1 MTRADGTLTA
11 SWDAPAGA
19 AKYHV
24 TYTSD
29 WGQSWALAADAH
41 ATTSITISVQNSDAY
56 TVGVRAGNDGGW
68 SDWTNSP
75 LAPSYFPAERGIII
89 QDADG
94 NPITALAVPEGGE
107 AGYQVV
113 LAAPPSE
120 TTKVCVYLSV
130 RDKNDPDIT
139 FKGQAADV
147 VSIDVIF
154 TPGNWNTPQT
164 VTLVAAEDDDFANGA
179 RDSGLD
185 ARKYYAGKADLAV
198 TEIDNDLPAPTGLS
212 VTPSDGNLSVSWNV
226 VSGATGYDVRSS
238 ADGSSWTT
246 EHSNVSATSASVA
259 NADNA
264 IEYIGVRAINASAA
278 SAWTELSRSPS
289 NEMLNTATGVTAS
302 GGLVM
307 AAAQSEGASAQS
319 AQAQSQLAA
328 PTWGTITRSTHG
340 RIQAALDLN
349 WTAVTNA
356 TGYNIVCS
364 DTGGWTWGT
373 CGWLNGSTTTYTS
386 VPSTQAKP
394 VKVTHYQSGSNSYA
408 LTHYGHFM
416 VAIRA
421 VNSDPAHASPWV
433 NSEIIRPIQPQLS
446 NVSHTRTDG
455 QIVLSWDPNLWTTGY
470 EIYCGE
476 HNPPATTYTLCATL
490 TDQDD
495 TAARHSVT
503 LTSWT
508 AGGTNYSIDNTSTY
522 HIQIVSTNKWASL
535 GWFAPLIYPYFL
547 SVSGITATDATLTI
561 AGHTGQWWYKADAG
575 PHTTCQGPVSGSS
588 KALTGLSAQTSYTYS
603 AYSASGCASAN
614 LLATAASF
622 FTTPF
627 PYVSNLTSAKQN
639 TASQI
644 SIGTRQAVAFTT
656 GAHTEGY
663 VLKSVTVPLKSVNAV
678 SGTNGLQLKL
688 YQMDGTEQYGSNS
701 APSDTVLATLSG
713 TAPTASTWSDTTWT
727 CSRRLQPLGQHG
739 LLRCGDLRRYGRVQ
753 VGVRNVG
760 DANRQA
766 FQQRLGHRVRPQ

>member
-1 MTRADGTLTA
+1 
-11 SWDAPAGA
+11 
-19 AKYHV
+19 
-24 TYTSD
+24 
-29 WGQSWALAADAH
+29 
-41 ATTSITISVQNSDAY
+41 
-56 TVGVRAGNDGGW
+56 
-68 SDWTNSP
+68 
-75 LAPSYFPAERGIII
+75 
-89 QDADG
+89 
-94 NPITALAVPEGGE
+94 
-107 AGYQVV
+107 
-113 LAAPPSE
+113 
-120 TTKVCVYLSV
+120 
-130 RDKNDPDIT
+130 
-139 FKGQAADV
+139 
-147 VSIDVIF
+147 
-154 TPGNWNTPQT
+154 
-164 VTLVAAEDDDFANGA
+164 
-179 RDSGLD
+179 
-185 ARKYYAGKADLAV
+185 
-198 TEIDNDLPAPTGLS
+198 
-212 VTPSDGNLSVSWNV
+212 
-226 VSGATGYDVRSS
+226 
-238 ADGSSWTT
+238 
-246 EHSNVSATSASVA
+246 
-259 NADNA
+259 
-264 IEYIGVRAINASAA
+264 
-278 SAWTELSRSPS
+278 
-289 NEMLNTATGVTAS
+289 
-302 GGLVM
+302 
-307 AAAQSEGASAQS
+307 
-319 AQAQSQLAA
+319 
-328 PTWGTITRSTHG
+328 
-340 RIQAALDLN
+340 
-349 WTAVTNA
+349 
-356 TGYNIVCS
+356 
-364 DTGGWTWGT
+364 
-373 CGWLNGSTTTYTS
+373 
-386 VPSTQAKP
+386 
-394 VKVTHYQSGSNSYA
+394 
-408 LTHYGHFM
+408 M

-508 AGGTNYSIDNTSTY
+508 DVGTNYSINNTSTY

-603 AYSASGCASAN
+603 AYSASDCASAN
-614 LLATAASF
+614 LLATASSF

-727 CSRRLQPLGQHG
+727 CSGDGCSLSANTVYFVVATFDGTGEYKWAFATSETQTAKPSSNGWDIEYGHNQGRTQPNAASTGIVGATTTSPRSPSSRKARRSPPPASP
-739 LLRCGDLRRYGRVQ
+739 RRGR
-753 VGVRNVG
+753 R
-760 DANRQA
+760 
-766 FQQRLGHRVRPQ
+766 

>member
-1 MTRADGTLTA
+1 
-11 SWDAPAGA
+11 
-19 AKYHV
+19 
-24 TYTSD
+24 
-29 WGQSWALAADAH
+29 
-41 ATTSITISVQNSDAY
+41 
-56 TVGVRAGNDGGW
+56 
-68 SDWTNSP
+68 
-75 LAPSYFPAERGIII
+75 
-89 QDADG
+89 
-94 NPITALAVPEGGE
+94 
-107 AGYQVV
+107 
-113 LAAPPSE
+113 
-120 TTKVCVYLSV
+120 
-130 RDKNDPDIT
+130 
-139 FKGQAADV
+139 
-147 VSIDVIF
+147 
-154 TPGNWNTPQT
+154 
-164 VTLVAAEDDDFANGA
+164 
-179 RDSGLD
+179 
-185 ARKYYAGKADLAV
+185 
-198 TEIDNDLPAPTGLS
+198 
-212 VTPSDGNLSVSWNV
+212 
-226 VSGATGYDVRSS
+226 
-238 ADGSSWTT
+238 
-246 EHSNVSATSASVA
+246 
-259 NADNA
+259 
-264 IEYIGVRAINASAA
+264 
-278 SAWTELSRSPS
+278 
-289 NEMLNTATGVTAS
+289 
-302 GGLVM
+302 
-307 AAAQSEGASAQS
+307 
-319 AQAQSQLAA
+319 
-328 PTWGTITRSTHG
+328 
-340 RIQAALDLN
+340 
-349 WTAVTNA
+349 
-356 TGYNIVCS
+356 
-364 DTGGWTWGT
+364 
-373 CGWLNGSTTTYTS
+373 
-386 VPSTQAKP
+386 
-394 VKVTHYQSGSNSYA
+394 
-408 LTHYGHFM
+408 M

-433 NSEIIRPIQPQLS
+433 NSEVIRPIQPQLS

-495 TAARHSVT
+495 TAARHNVT

-522 HIQIVSTNKWASL
+522 HIQIVSTNKWSSL

-663 VLKSVTVPLKSVNAV
+663 VLKSVTVPLKSVNA
-678 SGTNGLQLKL
+678 SGGTNGLQLKL

-727 CSRRLQPLGQHG
+727 CSGDGCSLSANTVYFVVATFDGTGEYKWAFATSETQTAKPSSNGWDIEYGHFKEDSPSPRDWNSWGDYNLAAVAFVAKGPTLTPSNLTATGATLTIAGRTSDWYYKYISPSGGTCSSAVSGSSTTVTMGAGSYTFAAYSDASCSNLLATTVAFSKTSTPAAPSSPTAVATAEKHLSASWQQPLWATKYHVTYTCNDGGDWGLVANGSVDSEGNLSQTGQTVTATV
-739 LLRCGDLRRYGRVQ
+739 DLSAGWWNNQSPACRMA
-753 VGVRNVG
+753 VRAGNHNG
-760 DANRQA
+760 WSSWANSNS
-766 FQQRLGHRVRPQ
+766 VTPQ